1 MNKQLNI
8 ALLVGLAAMST
19 INVAHAD
26 SNGRG
31 FYLGAFVGAGRTDNQ
46 TVEQSAVAYKKDSE
60 ELMHDNIESPW
71 ELFVDVKGNTKRGTL
86 GLGGVHVG
94 YEWAANAF
102 NIKPAAELEAFYI
115 GADQE
120 SNLRNPAQE
129 NGVYTSSGTSE
140 HDGEHVAGDIST
152 YHSIAP
158 GVHQFA
164 NKMNTNM
171 GLLMANGIFTYET
184 GLMFKPYVG
193 GGIGLAYVR
202 MTNATSYQ
210 TGPGGLELIN
220 GSGSDPVNHFN
231 SKTRDSDVAFAA
243 QAKVGLRAE
252 FDSHWSAFAEYRY
265 LRVASSDFTF
275 GDTSYP
281 GDHVATS
288 SWKLKN
294 DSMDFH
300 MGLAGISY
308 AF

>member
-1 MNKQLNI
+1 MV
-8 ALLVGLAAMST
+8 ASLLTFAMSG
-19 INVAHAD
+19 ISSAYAD

-31 FYLGAFVGAGRTDNQ
+31 LYLGAFAGAGKTDNQ
-46 TVEQSAVAYKKDSE
+46 TVKQSAVAYKRDNE
-60 ELMHDNIESPW
+60 ELMHDNLESPW
-71 ELFVDVKGNTKRGTL
+71 DLFVDVKGNVKRDTL

-140 HDGEHVAGDIST
+140 HDGEHVAGDISA

-164 NKMNTNM
+164 NKMNMNM
-171 GLLMANGIFTYET
+171 GLVMANGIFTYET
-184 GLMFKPYVG
+184 QSMFKPYVG
-193 GGIGLAYVR
+193 AGIGLAYIR
-202 MTNATSYQ
+202 MTSATSYQ
-210 TGPGGLELIN
+210 TGPGGQELIN
-220 GSGSDPVNHFN
+220 GAGSGPVNHFN
-231 SKTRDSDVAFAA
+231 SKTHDSDVAFAS
-243 QAKVGLRAE
+243 QAKVGVRAE
-252 FDSHWSAFAEYRY
+252 IDSHWSAFAEYRY
-265 LRVASSDFTF
+265 LRVASSSFTF
-275 GDTSYP
+275 GDTNYP
-281 GDHVATS
+281 GFHVETS
-288 SWKLKN
+288 DWKVKN

-300 MGLAGISY
+300 VGIAGIEY